1 MPEIYIGLMSGTSID
16 SIDAA
21 LVTFDKD
28 LTELSGYHSEPIPVD
43 TKIRLHDLCM
53 MGESAPLHEVS
64 QLDVLTGRLFS
75 KAVNN
80 LLSLHQLSPE
90 QITAIGSHGQTIFH
104 NPDSKTPSS
113 TQIADPNIIAENTGI
128 TTVADFRRRDIAA
141 GGQGAPLVPA
151 FHQAAFQQPDEN
163 RVVVNIG
170 GIANITLLPADKDA
184 AISGFDTGP
193 GNTLLDQW
201 INRQQG
207 KNMDKD
213 AEFARLGT
221 IDKGL
226 LERLLNDP
234 YFSRPAP
241 KSTGREYFNM
251 MWLEQFINDV
261 HTKPEDI
268 QATLCALTATSII
281 QSIESHAP
289 ASQQLIVC
297 GGGAHN
303 PVIMQA
309 LKDNPRNIKVSSS
322 LEYGIDPD
330 HVEAIAFAWMARQTL
345 HHQHS
350 SIASVTGARS
360 NTILGGIY
368 PGRNNANFPDTMK

>member
-1 MPEIYIGLMSGTSID
+1 MSGTSID

-21 LVTFDKD
+21 LVTFNND
-28 LTELSGYHSEPIPVD
+28 LPELSGYHSEPIPTD

-53 MGESAPLHEVS
+53 MGENAPLHEVN
-64 QLDVLTGRLFS
+64 QLDVLTGHLFT

-80 LLSLHQLSPE
+80 LLGLHHLSPK

-151 FHQAAFQQPDEN
+151 FHQAVFQQPGED
-163 RVVVNIG
+163 RVIVNIG
-170 GIANITLLPADKDA
+170 GIANITILPANKDA

-201 INRQQG
+201 IKRQQG

-221 IDKGL
+221 IDKDL
-226 LERLLNDP
+226 LQRLLNDP

-251 MWLEQFINDV
+251 MWLEQFINN
-261 HTKPEDI
+261 TQTRPEDI
-268 QATLCALTATSII
+268 QASLCALTATTIL
-281 QSIESHAP
+281 QCIESHAP
-289 ASQQLIVC
+289 GSQRLIVC

-309 LKDNPRNIKVSSS
+309 LVDNPFNIKVSSS

-345 HHQHS
+345 HHRHS
-350 SIASVTGARS
+350 SIASVTGARV

-368 PGRNNANFPDTMK
+368 PGRNNANTPDTI